1 MPGYMKRNIA
11 SHPLS
16 AVLFD
21 LDDTLIDSL
30 EARVAALS
38 SAFQGAGLQ
47 HLDPKQFFQE
57 IRGRQLLDALTE
69 LEEREGRELG
79 LVERYRQAY
88 WIRRPGLISMYPGIR
103 PLLETLRKR
112 GVKLGVV
119 TQKWRSVELD
129 GRRVG
134 AAEELLELGIADM
147 FSAVVGLEDVTR
159 FKPDPEPVEVALRLL
174 SVAPQEAVM
183 VGDSPADI
191 EAGRAAGCLTCH
203 ATWGL
208 PIAGRSADL
217 GADMVAETPEA
228 ILRLPFA

>member
-1 MPGYMKRNIA
+1 MKSNIA
-11 SHPLS
+11 NHPLS

-38 SAFQGAGLQ
+38 SAFLGAGLQ
-47 HLDPKQFFQE
+47 HLDPNQFFHE

-103 PLLETLRKR
+103 PLLETLRER
-112 GVKLGVV
+112 EIKLGVV
-119 TQKWRSVELD
+119 TQKWRSVGLD

-134 AAEELLELGIADM
+134 ATEELLELGIADL

-174 SVAPQEAVM
+174 SVAPKKAAM

-208 PIAGRSADL
+208 PVAGRSVDL
-217 GADMVAETPEA
+217 GADVVAETPEA
-228 ILRLPFA
+228 ILRLSFA

>member
-1 MPGYMKRNIA
+1 MKSNVTGQ
-11 SHPLS
+11 PLS

-30 EARVAALS
+30 EARVSALDN
-38 SAFQGAGLQ
+38 AFAGAGLR
-47 HLDPKQFFQE
+47 HLKADEFFHE
-57 IRGRQLLDALTE
+57 LRGRQLLDVLTE
-69 LEEREGRELG
+69 LEEREGQELG

-88 WIRRPGLISMYPGIR
+88 WNRKPGLISMYPGIR
-103 PLLETLRKR
+103 PLLETLRER
-112 GVKLGVV
+112 EIKLGVV
-119 TQKWRSVELD
+119 TQKWGSVELD

-134 AAEELLELGIADM
+134 AVEELLELGIADL
-147 FSAVVGLEDVTR
+147 FSAIVGLEDVTR
-159 FKPDPEPVEVALRLL
+159 FKPDPEPVEVALRRL

-208 PIAGRSADL
+208 PAAGRSADL

>member
-1 MPGYMKRNIA
+1 MKSNAA

-21 LDDTLIDSL
+21 LDDTLIDSFD
-30 EARVAALS
+30 ARVDALTN
-38 SAFQGAGLQ
+38 AFRGAGLQ
-47 HLDPKQFFQE
+47 HLDPKQFFHE
-57 IRGRQLLDALTE
+57 LRGRQLLDALTE
-69 LEEREGRELG
+69 LEEREGQDLG

-88 WIRRPGLISMYPGIR
+88 WNRRPGLISMYPGIG
-103 PLLETLRKR
+103 PLLEALLGR
-112 GVKLGVV
+112 GISLGVV

-134 AAEELLELGIADM
+134 AAEELSELGIADI
-147 FSAVVGLEDVTR
+147 FSAIVGLEDVTR
-159 FKPDPEPVEVALRLL
+159 FKPDPEPVEVALRRL
-174 SVAPQEAVM
+174 SVAPPEAVM

-208 PIAGRSADL
+208 PAADRSADL
-217 GADMVAETPEA
+217 GADIVAETPEA
-228 ILRLPFA
+228 VLRLPFA